1 MYFQDIILVLQ
12 QFWAKQGCVIL
23 QPYDMEVGAGTSHP
37 ATGLRCINT
46 SQWNVVY
53 VQPSRRPQDGR
64 YAENPNRVQHFYQ
77 LQVIMKPS
85 PDDIQEICLE
95 SLEAI
100 GLNKY
105 NNDIRFIEDDWE
117 NPTLGAWGVGWEI
130 WYNGME
136 VMQYTY
142 MQQLGGIECISIPC
156 EITYGLERIAMYIQ
170 NVDSIWDICWNDRGV
185 LYKDIFLD
193 SEIQYCKYNFEFA
206 EVEVLLKHF
215 NDHLN
220 SVSLLVENGAVQPAY
235 DLCLKAS
242 HIFNLLQARGV
253 LSVPERV
260 AYTKEIRNAVNK
272 CCKTLASL

>member
-1 MYFQDIILVLQ
+1 MHFQDIILVLQ

-37 ATGLRCINT
+37 ATGLRCINA

-142 MQQLGGIECISIPC
+142 MQQLGGIDCVSIPC

-235 DLCLKAS
+235 DLCLKAC